1 MMNNKLKYTR
11 RSLLRGAMNG
21 AAVAMGLPVLESLLN
36 DNGTAFADGTDL
48 PPCFGSWFF
57 GLGLTP
63 GRWEPELVGSQ
74 YELPEHIAVLQ
85 PIREKL
91 NIFSGLQIFLDG
103 KVNQNHVSGAQGQMT
118 GLVTKSAADYD
129 ESFDAIIDR
138 TFGSN
143 TRFRTLEVACDG
155 NSSSSFAE

>member
-1 MMNNKLKYTR
+1 MNYQNI
-11 RSLLRGAMNG
+11 SL
-21 AAVAMGLPVLESLLN
+21 
-36 DNGTAFADGTDL
+36 
-48 PPCFGSWFF
+48 
-57 GLGLTP
+57 
-63 GRWEPELVGSQ
+63 
-74 YELPEHIAVLQ
+74 LQ

-118 GLVTKSAADYD
+118 GLVAGAADYD

-143 TRFRTLEVACDG
+143 TSFEPWRLLDG
-155 NSSSSFAE
+155 NSSPADSEGQNGKTPSVSPNSITHLW

>member
-118 GLVTKSAADYD
+118 GLVTASAADYD
-129 ESFDAIIDR
+129 ESFDAIIDL
-138 TFGSN
+138 S
-143 TRFRTLEVACDG
+143 LIHI
-155 NSSSSFAE
+155 